1 MYALT
6 ETNYLMRIDPA
17 NLNITKRLSVTK
29 CISTSKTII
38 AHPHV
43 LEDGS
48 WIDMGMN
55 PSVPGYEF
63 VHYDGSALKDPDL
76 DNILE
81 NGKVINC
88 IPSSRSLA
96 LSYFHSFGLT
106 ENYII
111 YLEQAL
117 SFNFLSH
124 AANVVLNKPFSES
137 LHMDPKWNTRIHL
150 INRKTGQ
157 IVEQKYHTDP
167 LFVFHHINAFEKQV
181 VSIFILNYGPFNS
194 N

>member
-111 YLEQAL
+111 YWLYFLLIISYKESL
-117 SFNFLSH
+117 SPLAYQSDFDTINEILFLS
-124 AANVVLNKPFSES
+124 
-137 LHMDPKWNTRIHL
+137 
-150 INRKTGQ
+150 
-157 IVEQKYHTDP
+157 
-167 LFVFHHINAFEKQV
+167 
-181 VSIFILNYGPFNS
+181 
-194 N
+194 